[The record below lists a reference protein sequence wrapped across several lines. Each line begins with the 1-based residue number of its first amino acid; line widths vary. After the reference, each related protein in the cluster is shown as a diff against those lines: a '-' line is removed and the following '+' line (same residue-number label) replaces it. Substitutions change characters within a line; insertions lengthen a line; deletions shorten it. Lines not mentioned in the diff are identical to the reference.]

1 MKRKFYTTEYLED
14 GQYHFGIKSNRPFF
28 VGKTQSDCQGDE
40 HVMYIVSDTPSH
52 LSDFDISVVDYGLW
66 NLSLNN
72 KEKALRK
79 DAHLKSQ
86 WIENDFINMEQLMP
100 ENEIN
105 SLIAELEDNFAD
117 TLKRAPYHHYG
128 YHNPKATT
136 RIVKALVK
144 MGYDVEDHSYS
155 NDESDKLG
163 INGRYCLILPTEVYP
178 LFQLYPY
185 TNEHCEE
192 VDYSQEP
199 QSFKSINQINL

>member
-1 MKRKFYTTEYLED
+1 MKRKFYTTQYLED

-40 HVMYIVSDTPSH
+40 HVMYIVTDTPSH
-52 LSDFDISVVDYGLW
+52 LTDFDISIVD
-66 NLSLNN
+66 S
-72 KEKALRK
+72 
-79 DAHLKSQ
+79 
-86 WIENDFINMEQLMP
+86 
-100 ENEIN
+100 
-105 SLIAELEDNFAD
+105 D
-117 TLKRAPYHHYG
+117 TLKRTPYFHYG
-128 YHNPKATT
+128 YHNPKETT
-136 RIVKALVK
+136 RIAKSLVK

-163 INGRYCLILPTEVYP
+163 INGRYCLIMPTEVYP

-192 VDYSQEP
+192 IDYSQEP